1 MKESSSTDKAIFV
14 SRVRANF
21 VVEAPELN
29 MPLPV
34 DFTHRLFDR
43 RLTLGDF
50 TLYAA

>member
-1 MKESSSTDKAIFV
+1 MVRLFLHQ
-14 SRVRANF
+14 VRANF

-29 MPLPV
+29 MPLLV

-43 RLTLGDF
+43 RPTLGDF